1 MTKGNNAEQAQNQ
14 DPNEIAEFQNSVTRE
29 FVAEHTGTFIVKG
42 SVNESTA
49 RVLDDQN
56 RLITKRNMRK

>member
-1 MTKGNNAEQAQNQ
+1 LTKDNNAEQGQNQ

-29 FVAEHTGTFIVKG
+29 FVEDHTGTIVDKG
-42 SVNESTA
+42 PVNESTA
-49 RVLDDQN
+49 RVSDDQN

>member
-29 FVAEHTGTFIVKG
+29 FVEEHTGTFIVKG

-49 RVLDDQN
+49 RVSDDQN